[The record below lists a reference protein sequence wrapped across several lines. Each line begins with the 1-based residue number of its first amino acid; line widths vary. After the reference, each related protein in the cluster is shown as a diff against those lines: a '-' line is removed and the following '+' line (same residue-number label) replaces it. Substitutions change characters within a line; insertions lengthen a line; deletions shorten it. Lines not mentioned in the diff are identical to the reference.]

1 MEFPSVGVNQ
11 IHLCAS
17 VSGSMGATILQG
29 RQLARRRAWEPGKGD
44 GRVHGDLTDRQSAAL
59 ARTPGLLWL
68 KPRTLAWD
76 VAWCQPEREKGCGS
90 LPGCPS
96 WEGGSASS
104 LPKGPEAGAAHPVWR
119 GELLLGSS
127 RLQPRGNAG
136 LEKPPSQQPG
146 LRFASFLSWPGCT
159 ARGILLPRP
168 GNRTRAP

>member
-104 LPKGPEAGAAHPVWR
+104 LPKGPEAGAPGGMKHAEISAWDSK
-119 GELLLGSS
+119 GSE
-127 RLQPRGNAG
+127 RTIL
-136 LEKPPSQQPG
+136 PPHSPG
-146 LRFASFLSWPGCT
+146 RALSWML
-159 ARGILLPRP
+159 RGSQDE
-168 GNRTRAP
+168 